1 MSDAFMDKLNSVGE
15 RIKVGG
21 AGLSRKMSA
30 GVSSMSGRMKELF
43 QVPSPMDRQIEEAT
57 SETMEGPDWE
67 KNMLICDMVNH
78 DPSCGV
84 DVVRSLKKRL
94 ALNTRSPHV
103 QILTLSLLE
112 TCVKNC
118 EKMFSEVASER
129 VLDEIVKAVD
139 DPLTATHVRQKIL
152 TLVEAWGEATDELRY
167 LPVFEETYKAA
178 DSNELFRLHAIVVII
193 VESLKSRGIR
203 FPGRDAESLAPIFT
217 PPRAIPPEFMISE
230 TTETGALPN
239 YSDFTPEQPKEI
251 LDVARNAVELL
262 STVLTSSPQQ
272 EVLKDELTSTLVEQ
286 CRQSQTKVQR
296 FIERGADDEQL
307 LFEALNVNDEL
318 QQVLNKFEEMSTST
332 VVRSNQ
338 PSEPALIP
346 VGVVDEEEPVG
357 GAENGLIRKSSA
369 KPSAFRGM
377 QGDEAA
383 MADLDNMIFGQT
395 GSSQEN
401 SQGAKKKKTDDLI
414 VF

>member
-1 MSDAFMDKLNSVGE
+1 MADAFMDKLNSVGE
-15 RIKVGG
+15 RIKIGG
-21 AGLSRKMSA
+21 AGISRKMSA
-30 GVSSMSGRMKELF
+30 GVSSMSGRMKEIF
-43 QVPSPMDRQIEEAT
+43 QVPSPMDRQIEDAT

-67 KNMLICDMVNH
+67 KSMLICDMVNH

-84 DVVRSLKKRL
+84 DVVRALKKRL
-94 ALNTRSPHV
+94 ALNARSPHV

-129 VLDEIVKAVD
+129 VLDEMVRAVD

-152 TLVEAWGEATDELRY
+152 TLIESWGEATDELRY
-167 LPVFEETYKAA
+167 LPVFEETYK
-178 DSNELFRLHAIVVII
+178 
-193 VESLKSRGIR
+193 SLKSRGIR

-217 PPRAIPPEFMISE
+217 PPRAIPPEFTISE
-230 TTETGALPN
+230 TALGASPD
-239 YSDFTPEQPKEI
+239 YVDFSPEQPKEI
-251 LDVARNAVELL
+251 VDVAKNSVELL

-318 QQVLNKFEEMSTST
+318 QQVLTKFEEMSTST

-357 GAENGLIRKSSA
+357 GGENSLIRKSSA
-369 KPSAFRGM
+369 KPSAFRSIH
-377 QGDEAA
+377 GDEAA
-383 MADLDNMIFGQT
+383 MADFDNMIFGQT
-395 GSSQEN
+395 GSAQEN
-401 SQGAKKKKTDDLI
+401 SQGARKKKTDDLI